1 MKCYVKRN
9 KQFLYREL
17 AIAANLQVMGGKA
30 PTKVCMSISRRL
42 NRSLETASR
51 GGHICPRK
59 FRLTVMNIIFKELIK
74 CYLVKTLAVCDSI
87 GIFAT
92 LDVKEK
98 KSFLK
103 IDISTLLQE
112 IGDVLFFFV
121 RQRQS

>member
-74 CYLVKTLAVCDSI
+74 CYLVETLAVCDSI